1 MNSGIGITYMNQ
13 SLKKKL
19 SVVFFSDV
27 VGYTRLMGRD
37 EDLAYQLMKDN
48 LKIHQKYFEIFNG
61 VLIKELGDG
70 VLATFEKAEDA
81 LKASIEIQ
89 KECKSRG
96 EIELRIG
103 LHCGDIIF
111 DRGDVFGD
119 AVNIASRIQSI
130 GVPSC
135 VLFSKQ
141 LKALISSENEFPNI
155 KLGEFR
161 LKNVDRDLTLF
172 ALSLEPLVVPKRE
185 QMISTIKYQERK
197 TWKYWVGIGLLV
209 TIIGLLIGFNNWGES
224 VSWTKDKSIAVL
236 PLKNLNADPSKEYF
250 SDGLTED
257 IITQLSKIN
266 SLRVISRSSTV
277 LYKNSQESNS
287 EIALALGVSTLLEG
301 SVQWSGEKLRIRV
314 QLIDITSNQ
323 ALWAETFDLEIIE
336 DLFEVQS
343 EIASQ
348 IATKLEA
355 EVTLSEIDQINKK
368 PTSSFEAYE
377 EYLKGRVNYYEYQ
390 LENYEN
396 AIANFKEAIKIDS
409 TFALAWAGLGNT
421 YAQMFVNNY
430 SQVWLDS
437 SLYAGEKAIKMEPRL
452 AEGYNALGVA
462 YYYDYQYPL
471 AREYFEKTLEI
482 SPNHAQALG
491 NLATAYFIIG
501 QLDKSL
507 ELQQKAAGL
516 NPKSFIPFQ
525 ILGWNYRLL
534 EDQMQARFWLKK
546 SISIK
551 PSYDTYEQLGLSYL
565 VDHKSDSVRFVINSV
580 EKLTDGDP
588 YNAQVAGILSYM
600 NRDNISAKTYLN
612 EAIGN
617 KEDWNADPYFYAPV
631 YLASILKSE
640 GKNEQADYYIENKL
654 KEYISI
660 LQGNQADKE
669 FAVFTSALFL
679 MKGDKEKAFEY
690 LALAKKMNYQDYQT
704 LEINP
709 LFDSIKK
716 EPDFLLLIEEI
727 KSEIRLLGLNSIN

>member
-1 MNSGIGITYMNQ
+1 MNQ
-13 SLKKKL
+13 SLNKKL

-27 VGYTRLMGRD
+27 VGYTLLMGRD
-37 EDLAYQLMKDN
+37 EDLAYELMKEN
-48 LKIHQKYFEIFNG
+48 LEVHQKYFDKFNG

-70 VLATFEKAEDA
+70 ILATFERAENA
-81 LKASIEIQ
+81 LKASVEIQ
-89 KECKSRG
+89 KEWKSRG
-96 EIELRIG
+96 KIELRIG

-141 LKALISSENEFPNI
+141 LKTLVTSESEFPNI

-161 LKNVDRDLTLF
+161 LKNVDRTLTLF
-172 ALSLEPLVVPKRE
+172 ALSVEPLVVPRRE
-185 QMISTIKYQERK
+185 QMISAIKYQERK
-197 TWKYWVGIGLLV
+197 PWRYWVGIGLLI

-314 QLIDITSNQ
+314 QLMDATTNE
-323 ALWAETFDLEIIE
+323 ALWAEGFDLEMIE

-343 EIASQ
+343 KIAAQ
-348 IATKLEA
+348 IATNLEA
-355 EVTLSEIDQINKK
+355 EVTLSEIESINKQ

-377 EYLKGRVNYYEYQ
+377 EYLRGREQYYEYQ
-390 LENYEN
+390 LINNEN
-396 AIANFKEAIKIDS
+396 AIASFKEAIEIDS
-409 TFALAWAGLGNT
+409 TFALAWAGLGDA
-421 YAQMFVNNY
+421 YAQTFGLFNY
-430 SQVWLDS
+430 SPAWLDS
-437 SLYAGEKAIKMEPRL
+437 SLYAGEKAISLDPRL
-452 AEGYNALGVA
+452 AEGYKALGGA
-462 YYYDYQYPL
+462 YYYNSQYPL
-471 AREYFEKTLEI
+471 ALDYFSKAVELN
-482 SPNHAQALG
+482 PNHAQALG
-491 NLATAYFIIG
+491 NLATVYFITG

-507 ELQQKAAGL
+507 DLQQKAAGL
-516 NPKSFIPFQ
+516 NPKSFVPFQ

-534 EDQMQARFWLKK
+534 ENQKQAQFWLRK

-551 PSYDTYEQLGLSYL
+551 PSYDAYEQLGLSFL
-565 VDHKSDSVRFVINSV
+565 SEDKSDSVQSVI
-580 EKLTDGDP
+580 EKLDEIRDDNP
-588 YNAQVAGILSYM
+588 NIAQVAGILSFL
-600 NRDNISAKTYLN
+600 NRNNSEAKGYLID
-612 EAIGN
+612 AIEN
-617 KEDWNADPYFYAPV
+617 KEDWKSDPYFYAPV

-640 GKNEQADYYIENKL
+640 GETDKSTLYINNKL
-654 KEYISI
+654 EEYIAV
-660 LQGNQADKE
+660 LDTDQADKE
-669 FAVFTSALFL
+669 FAVFTAALFL
-679 MKGDKEKAFEY
+679 LKEDKEKAYEY
-690 LALAKKMNYQDYQT
+690 LSLAKKLNYLDYQN
-704 LEINP
+704 LVINP
-709 LFDSIKK
+709 LFDSIRK
-716 EPDFLLLIEEI
+716 EPDFILLIEEI
-727 KSEIRLLGLNSIN
+727 KSIIRLMTLNSSE